1 MNCVQVREDTSSLGM
16 GWKGSQY
23 LQRTERGRKLRLS
36 DQWRQEK
43 NQEKMASQEES
54 REDPGRTLTLRASTI
69 AKWRMAEPPSHS
81 QSQGVIRCSPVH
93 SLIPQLRNPS
103 PRNVTRLVWGI
114 MANSWEVC
122 HWQPKF
128 IEVGMKLLD
137 FSTSLPLKIYTYIYF
152 NQHISSSVFLMSTYG
167 WKTLLCSKPGVGQN
181 WDDWLNSTFLLLFEW
196 IITSLPGKFIR
207 LSLPKYQT
215 TNFPFELVINSPH
228 LAPIDSSGSY
238 DRNCI
243 LPQPWLFH
251 FLSPNTC
258 YLLSPQGMETLWNM
272 QNFLQPGEPYPGL
285 PIAQQ
290 LPHGFKKKNLT
301 RVSNLTTNLLYN
313 LNYSLQKC

>member
-137 FSTSLPLKIYTYIYF
+137 FSTSLPLKIYMYIYF
-152 NQHISSSVFLMSTYG
+152 NQHISSSVFLMSTTLFQARCRSELG
-167 WKTLLCSKPGVGQN
+167 WLTQFHFSASFWMNNHQPTWKVHSPFSPQVPDHKLPFWTGHKLP
-181 WDDWLNSTFLLLFEW
+181 TF
-196 IITSLPGKFIR
+196 
-207 LSLPKYQT
+207 
-215 TNFPFELVINSPH
+215 
-228 LAPIDSSGSY
+228 GSY
-238 DRNCI
+238 R
-243 LPQPWLFH
+243 
-251 FLSPNTC
+251 FL
-258 YLLSPQGMETLWNM
+258 
-272 QNFLQPGEPYPGL
+272 
-285 PIAQQ
+285 
-290 LPHGFKKKNLT
+290 
-301 RVSNLTTNLLYN
+301 R
-313 LNYSLQKC
+313 